1 MGRRLS
7 QKGHSVASSRLPLLF
22 LLQSFEGTNEKERSA
37 LFSATGHRD
46 FETIE
51 QVQQALPNLRIRSC
65 SCRLGFPSESPVGSQ
80 NRSHSMFAQTSGLVF
95 FVSMIFHKSNNMKPI
110 KVPSVRDI
118 LGDVMDSVLLM
129 ILHGR
134 RNSL

>member
-1 MGRRLS
+1 M
-7 QKGHSVASSRLPLLF
+7 SSWVP
-22 LLQSFEGTNEKERSA
+22 
-37 LFSATGHRD
+37 
-46 FETIE
+46 
-51 QVQQALPNLRIRSC
+51 LRI
-65 SCRLGFPSESPVGSQ
+65 PSWKPKSEPQYVCTNLWTCILCQHGNDQ
-80 NRSHSMFAQTSGLVF
+80 
-95 FVSMIFHKSNNMKPI
+95 IFHKSNNMKPI